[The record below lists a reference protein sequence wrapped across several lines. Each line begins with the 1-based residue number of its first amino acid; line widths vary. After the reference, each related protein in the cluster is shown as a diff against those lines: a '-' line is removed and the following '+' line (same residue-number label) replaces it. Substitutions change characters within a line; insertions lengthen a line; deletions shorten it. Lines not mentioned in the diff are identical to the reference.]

1 MKWNNW
7 ICNPLLIDFLTLPLP
22 PINAMPN
29 ICQICQ
35 QILKEGK
42 DSIQCTSCLCGIHHD
57 NLNNCSGLTDT
68 EVSNHHNKPYKQYQ
82 CDKCKTKT
90 YSYAN
95 TSTLFSL
102 PFSTLDENDWLK
114 FNDIKSGPKNLPN
127 HDLISF
133 NVKDFVSQ
141 CSSIQNL
148 INLDEDA
155 YALSPQINSKYSDI
169 KQFNSLKLDLP
180 YSFGLFHVSL
190 NKHIDDLQKILS
202 QLKYN
207 FDIIGISEH
216 KILKCTTPS
225 NTIEIPGYDN
235 FIFEP
240 TDTNFGGT
248 GFYVKDNLDYVRR
261 SDLEIN
267 SPTNYETIF
276 IEIKFP
282 KKKNLIVGCIYRHPS
297 SKISVKD
304 LPNLHLDPVLQTIGL
319 EKTMHTHG

>member
-1 MKWNNW
+1 
-7 ICNPLLIDFLTLPLP
+7 
-22 PINAMPN
+22 MPN

-35 QILKEGK
+35 QILKEGQ

-68 EVSNHHNKPYKQYQ
+68 EVSNHHNKPFKQYQ

-141 CSSIQNL
+141 CASIQNL

-155 YALSPQINSKYSDI
+155 YDLSPQIN
-169 KQFNSLKLDLP
+169 
-180 YSFGLFHVSL
+180 
-190 NKHIDDLQKILS
+190 
-202 QLKYN
+202 
-207 FDIIGISEH
+207 
-216 KILKCTTPS
+216 
-225 NTIEIPGYDN
+225 
-235 FIFEP
+235 
-240 TDTNFGGT
+240 
-248 GFYVKDNLDYVRR
+248 
-261 SDLEIN
+261 
-267 SPTNYETIF
+267 
-276 IEIKFP
+276 
-282 KKKNLIVGCIYRHPS
+282 HP
-297 SKISVKD
+297 VD
-304 LPNLHLDPVLQTIGL
+304 C
-319 EKTMHTHG
+319 